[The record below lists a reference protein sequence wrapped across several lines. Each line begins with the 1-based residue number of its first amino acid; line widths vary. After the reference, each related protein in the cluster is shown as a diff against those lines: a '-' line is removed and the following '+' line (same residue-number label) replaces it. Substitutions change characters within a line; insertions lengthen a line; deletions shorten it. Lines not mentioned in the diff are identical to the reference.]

1 MGRNYKFDDQ
11 LAAKARKYQ
20 RKLKNLRLEKHRKH
34 KSIER
39 KAIILYLRNKSP
51 DEILKYIESDDTR
64 SIYYYPE
71 RYADIDNYDL
81 MKLDWETRHG
91 LWKRLLSPPINSIWD
106 KLAKQLLDSLQSEK
120 DDLSVQKLLDRPLA
134 YGMIKPKNIN
144 AYKKLLKKLRY

>member
-11 LAAKARKYQ
+11 SAAKARKYQ
-20 RKLKNLRLEKHRKH
+20 RKLKNLRLEKRRKH

-71 RYADIDNYDL
+71 QYADIDNYDL
-81 MKLDWETRHG
+81 MKLDWGTRYE
-91 LWKRLLSPPINSIWD
+91 LWKRLLSPPINSIWE
-106 KLAKQLLDSLQSEK
+106 KLAKQLLDSIQSEE
-120 DDLSVQKLLDRPLA
+120 DDLSIQKLLNRPLA
-134 YGMIKPKNIN
+134 YGLIKSEHRSL
-144 AYKKLLKKLRY
+144 YMKLFKKLRC